1 LGKIG
6 LSALIG
12 GANKDDFLL
21 TAWPKE
27 PFVVHQLNETI
38 RPLMELPF
46 LKSLEALLESWPGVI
61 QAHLPDV
68 SDESSSIEVNA
79 SSARKLFAN
88 KMALLFNNVQTLSP
102 ELEKWVKTLA
112 KDLGLPTST
121 YGRCIVYATPDG
133 KGTASHFD
141 QNINF
146 VLQIHGTK
154 TWWIAPNTSVE
165 NPTQRFTIGQ
175 ELEFE
180 MASYVEET
188 MPKSLPEKG
197 RRKIVLQPGSMLFV
211 PRGWWHSTEASGE
224 ALALNFTFSQPTWI
238 DLFTQALRS
247 RLVLSPAW
255 RELADGVT
263 SSDTGTRLRAQ
274 NEFDGLLSELVNDL
288 PNWRAQDILGATEGD
303 VESMSF

>member
-1 LGKIG
+1 LKNKIG

-12 GANKDDFLL
+12 GVKTDDFLL
-21 TAWPKE
+21 TKWPKE
-27 PFVVHQLNETI
+27 PFIIHKLNETI
-38 RPLMELPF
+38 QPLVELPF
-46 LKSLEALLESWPGVI
+46 LKSLEVLLESWPGVI

-68 SDESSSIEVNA
+68 SDESSSIDVSA
-79 SSARKLFAN
+79 VIARKLFAN

-102 ELEKWVKTLA
+102 ELEKWLKTLT
-112 KDLGLPTST
+112 KDLGLPAST
-121 YGRCIVYATPDG
+121 HGRCIVYATPDG
-133 KGTASHFD
+133 KGTAAHFD

-175 ELEFE
+175 EPEFE
-180 MASYVEET
+180 IASYAKES
-188 MPKSLPEKG
+188 MPKALPEQG
-197 RRKIVLQPGSMLFV
+197 RRQIILQPGSMMFV
-211 PRGWWHSTEASGE
+211 PRGWWHCTEASGE

-238 DLFTQALRS
+238 DIFTLALRS

-263 SSDTGTRLRAQ
+263 SSDVATRLRAQ
-274 NEFDGLLSELVNDL
+274 NELDGLLSELIGDI

-303 VESMSF
+303 VEF